1 VSLPQQPGVYRDC
14 YEIWSRAQ
22 STPGGC
28 RTFVG
33 TSMAQAEYLRSRMH
47 QARKLLRNQSKRAY
61 PREHPAWDTSEYD
74 SYKIT
79 IKQDTADNFWLYV
92 EPHGNWAAVA
102 NIEPIPAEEQ
112 LIQPPAIPDM
122 TQLRLPAPVNDS
134 DTELE

>member
-1 VSLPQQPGVYRDC
+1 VVAEPSSAPLWPRPNTSAPACTKPG
-14 YEIWSRAQ
+14 S
-22 STPGGC
+22 SSG
-28 RTFVG
+28 
-33 TSMAQAEYLRSRMH
+33 
-47 QARKLLRNQSKRAY
+47 
-61 PREHPAWDTSEYD
+61 HPAWDTSEYD